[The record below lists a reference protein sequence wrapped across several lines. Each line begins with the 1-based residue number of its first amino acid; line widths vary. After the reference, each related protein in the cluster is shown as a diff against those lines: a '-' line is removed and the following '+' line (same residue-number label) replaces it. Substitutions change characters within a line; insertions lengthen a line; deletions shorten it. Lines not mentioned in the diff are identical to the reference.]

1 MVKVSFVQPDGA
13 AVTVEADLGKSAME
27 AAIFNNVRGI
37 AAECGGLCSCA
48 TCHVYVDPAWVDRLP
63 SPAADEDDMLGFTA
77 APRLAESRLA
87 CQLRLHA
94 GLDGLLLGLP
104 PTQF

>member
-1 MVKVSFVQPDGA
+1 MVKVGFVQPDGA
-13 AVTVEADLGKSAME
+13 VVTVEVDAGKSAME
-27 AAIFNNVRGI
+27 AAIFNDVRGI

-63 SPAADEDDMLGFTA
+63 PPPSDEDDMLGFTA
-77 APRLAESRLA
+77 APRLRMSRLA